1 VTLRASLAVLILL
14 FAYSA
19 KGVAANFTIEMVETH
34 LKEGRYLMDARI
46 DYRLSERA
54 LEALENGVPI
64 TLDLRVELIELGDS
78 WIWPEYMLDT
88 HIRHT
93 IRYHSLAESYQLFE
107 HSTQETTNFVT
118 RAALLSALG
127 EISGFDLIEADQLR
141 PNKSYQVRINATLD
155 IESLPLPLRPMAYL
169 QSDWKLTSGW
179 SQWPLEQ

>member
-1 VTLRASLAVLILL
+1 VTFRVSLVVLLLL
-14 FAYSA
+14 FAFSA
-19 KGVAANFTIEMVETH
+19 KGETANFIVEMVETH

-46 DYRLSERA
+46 EYRLSKRA

-107 HSTQETTNFVT
+107 HSTQQTTNFVT
-118 RAALLSALG
+118 QAALLTALG
-127 EISGFDLIEADQLR
+127 EISGFELIEAEALQ
-141 PNKSYQVRINATLD
+141 PNKTYQVRINTALD

-169 QSDWKLTSGW
+169 QPDWRLSSGW

>member
-1 VTLRASLAVLILL
+1 MTFRAPLAVLLLL
-14 FAYSA
+14 FAFSA
-19 KGVAANFTIEMVETH
+19 KGGTANFIVEMVETR

-46 DYRLSERA
+46 EYRLSKRA

-64 TLDLRVELIELGDS
+64 TLDLQVELIELGDS

-107 HSTQETTNFVT
+107 YSTQRTTNFVT
-118 RAALLSALG
+118 QAALLTALG
-127 EISGFDLIEADQLR
+127 EISGFELIKAEALQ
-141 PNKSYQVRINATLD
+141 PNKTYQVRINTALD

-169 QSDWKLTSGW
+169 QPDWRLSSGW
-179 SQWPLEQ
+179 SRWPLEQ